1 MVLSASFY
9 LLVMQGATDNQCL
22 QALIHEGLQNGNIL
36 GTAFLLHLLAGKIQE
51 KFTPHTSIVW
61 LSREMI

>member
-1 MVLSASFY
+1 
-9 LLVMQGATDNQCL
+9 MQGATDNQCL